1 MLIET
6 FKHFCCFGTFLRV
19 VMLRKSNFQCANLEM
34 KLIKIKKNAFFCK
47 LNYVNVY
54 DSYNRK
60 TPHFPTFQI

>member
-47 LNYVNVY
+47 IIYANVY
-54 DSYNRK
+54 D
-60 TPHFPTFQI
+60 P